1 MLDGFD
7 VLVISLVGAGVSR
20 EWNLTSSQLGLLFSA
35 GLCGMVIGSFF
46 VAPIADRVGRRAVVL
61 TCALVVAAG
70 MLLSGRAGNYLT
82 LAACRLVTGVG
93 IAGILAC
100 AVVLVSEYSSPH
112 WRNTAIFIYTIG
124 YSLGAT
130 LGGAI
135 AAALIHHFSWRAAFQ
150 FGAGASLLMLPVAFR
165 FLPESTIFL
174 ASRGRGSAAT
184 IASSPV
190 SSGGRPGYLR
200 GLFKA
205 DSARPT
211 LFLWGAFFFAMSGYY
226 FVFNWTP
233 KLLSAGG
240 LSAQQGVNSG
250 VLLSLGGM
258 GGTILFAV
266 AGRIAHVQR
275 VAVVCLWV
283 SAVLM
288 GIFAFNA
295 NNAAVALV
303 TAVALGGAS
312 TTALAGFYALT
323 PTLYGPEA
331 RSRGMGW
338 AVGTG
343 RIGAI
348 LASLVA
354 GFLVDHGW
362 TPVALYCLYAGTFLV
377 ASVSIL
383 RIGSPRRGI

>member
-1 MLDGFD
+1 
-7 VLVISLVGAGVSR
+7 
-20 EWNLTSSQLGLLFSA
+20 
-35 GLCGMVIGSFF
+35 
-46 VAPIADRVGRRAVVL
+46 
-61 TCALVVAAG
+61 
-70 MLLSGRAGNYLT
+70 
-82 LAACRLVTGVG
+82 
-93 IAGILAC
+93 
-100 AVVLVSEYSSPH
+100 VSEYSSPH
-112 WRNTAIFIYTIG
+112 WRNTAIFIYTVG

-165 FLPESTIFL
+165 FLPESAVFL
-174 ASRGRGSAAT
+174 ASRGRGSGAT
-184 IASSPV
+184 IANAAV
-190 SSGGRPGYLR
+190 SSARRLSYLR
-200 GLFKA
+200 WFVNA
-205 DSARPT
+205 HSARPT

-258 GGTILFAV
+258 GGTILFAAV
-266 AGRIAHVQR
+266 GRIAHVQK

-288 GIFAFNA
+288 GVFAFNA
-295 NNAAVALV
+295 TNVTVVLV

-331 RSRGMGW
+331 RSGGMGW

-354 GFLVDHGW
+354 GCLVDRGW
-362 TPVALYCLYAGTFLV
+362 TPVVLYCLYAGTFLV

-383 RIGSPRRGI
+383 GIGSSRPSI